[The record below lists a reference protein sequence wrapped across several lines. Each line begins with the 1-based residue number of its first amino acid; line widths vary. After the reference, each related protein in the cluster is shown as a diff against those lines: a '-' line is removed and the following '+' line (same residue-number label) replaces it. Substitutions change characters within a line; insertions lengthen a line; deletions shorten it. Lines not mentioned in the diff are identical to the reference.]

1 MAEKSYNVIPN
12 RTYQPGTHELKNIV
26 VDDDIDHIVII
37 LDRSD
42 WSTVDSS
49 EEPILSWQLWRSE
62 DGGVTWLDAGA
73 SSVHGGLLINDNG
86 LSWAVSKWAFS
97 LPPGINRRLWVIA
110 TITRRT
116 KLSLDID
123 CIIRSAG

>member
-12 RTYQPGTHELKNIV
+12 RTYQPGTKELKDIV

-37 LDRSD
+37 MDRSY
-42 WSTVDSS
+42 WSTVDTS

-73 SSVHGGLLINDNG
+73 SSTHGGLLINDNG
-86 LSWAVSKWAFS
+86 IAWAVSKWAFS
-97 LPPGINRRLWVIA
+97 LPPGTNRRLWVIA

-116 KLSLDID
+116 KLGLDID